1 MPGLLVSMLASSVI
15 AATPTTPQPWF
26 NFAEDYPMKAFENR
40 WEGVTAFELL
50 IAPDGQVSRCTVTKS
65 SGHELFDARTCLI
78 AQKRARFNP
87 ARASGG
93 QPVWGVY
100 RSEAVWALP
109 EHKVNGTAGPD
120 LEINLNKL
128 PAGTTEPAAVKVAFA
143 VDPQGKTSECTVMP
157 TSLRQPQVLVEIGC
171 KELLNRESGK
181 PVIGPSGQP
190 VSAVKSGAVRFK
202 SPS

>member
-1 MPGLLVSMLASSVI
+1 MPGLLISILASSVI
-15 AATPTTPQPWF
+15 AATPATPQPWF

-50 IAPDGQVSRCTVTKS
+50 IAPDGQVARCTVTKS

-87 ARASGG
+87 ARGSNG
-93 QPVWGVY
+93 QPVYGVY

-128 PAGTTEPAAVKVAFA
+128 PAGTTEPAAVKLAYA
-143 VDPQGKTSECTVMP
+143 VDPEGKTSECTVMP
-157 TSLRQPQVLVEIGC
+157 TSLRQPQVLVDIGC
-171 KELLNRESGK
+171 KELLNREAGK
-181 PVIGPSGQP
+181 PVIGLSGQP

-202 SPS
+202 SSS